1 MAITGSGGGGGFR
14 PGGFSG
20 GGGGGFSGGGGGGR
34 FNRFRRD
41 QTPPKHR
48 INDMIRVPEVRVI
61 ADDGAQLGVISTREA
76 ISIAEQRG
84 LDLVEVSAEAKPP
97 VCRLMDY
104 GKFKYKEQ
112 KKEAEARKR
121 RTEVELKE
129 LRIRYRTDSGDLET
143 KLRQA
148 REFLVD
154 GNKVKFS
161 MRFKGREIAYVNLGI
176 EMFNQIVDRLKDV
189 AMVDERSRAEG
200 KQMHIVLAPAAMKV
214 FAPGAK
220 PAVKAA
226 NKPAGVVKPT
236 GTGNSASAS
245 ISASKP
251 AGSAIPSPI
260 TKTEKTESPAAT
272 PAAGL
277 PSVEKTNA

>member
-1 MAITGSGGGGGFR
+1 MATIGGGGGGFR
-14 PGGFSG
+14 PGGF

-41 QTPPKHR
+41 QPPPKHR

-61 ADDGAQLGVISTREA
+61 AEDGAQLGVLATREA
-76 ISIAEQRG
+76 LSIAEQRG

-148 REFLVD
+148 REFLEE

-176 EMFNQIVDRLKDV
+176 EMFNQLADRLKDI
-189 AMVDERSRAEG
+189 AIIDERSRAEG
-200 KQMHIVLAPAAMKV
+200 KQMHIV
-214 FAPGAK
+214 FAPS
-220 PAVKAA
+220 VK
-226 NKPAGVVKPT
+226 K
-236 GTGNSASAS
+236 
-245 ISASKP
+245 
-251 AGSAIPSPI
+251 
-260 TKTEKTESPAAT
+260 
-272 PAAGL
+272 
-277 PSVEKTNA
+277 